1 MSRYII
7 SYQLKDHGKFQSYIN
22 SRQRSADANHTNA
35 FKFFFFKVCLVFKR
49 KIKMY
54 KCSKQVYLISN
65 FKKKNISVLDICC
78 VWGEVCLCLLIE
90 KSTNHFSR
98 KKKVNRN
105 FSRKMLLIVFFFVW
119 YIVLVSVIMYSGM
132 KCTKCAI
139 FRSPTDHLQI
149 FGGSFHS
156 KKCAI
161 NRLYQI
167 FTSKIFKG
175 PLLGNKSKY
184 QV

>member
-1 MSRYII
+1 MLLS
-7 SYQLKDHGKFQSYIN
+7 
-22 SRQRSADANHTNA
+22 
-35 FKFFFFKVCLVFKR
+35 FFFKFGLVIKR

-65 FKKKNISVLDICC
+65 LKKKKISALDICC
-78 VWGEVCLCLLIE
+78 MWGEVCLCLLIE

-98 KKKVNRN
+98 KKKWTVIFQGKCYWSKFFFCMVHCFGQCHNVQWYEMHKMCN
-105 FSRKMLLIVFFFVW
+105 FSKSHWSFANIWGVFPF
-119 YIVLVSVIMYSGM
+119 
-132 KCTKCAI
+132 
-139 FRSPTDHLQI
+139 
-149 FGGSFHS
+149 

-175 PLLGNKSKY
+175 PLLGNKSK
-184 QV
+184 QVPSLTTLT

>member
-1 MSRYII
+1 MPFVKVYNIVSIKRSWKIRILYKF
-7 SYQLKDHGKFQSYIN
+7 YQW
-22 SRQRSADANHTNA
+22 SADAHHTNA
-35 FKFFFFKVCLVFKR
+35 FKFFLKVCLVFKR

-65 FKKKNISVLDICC
+65 LKKKKISALDICC
-78 VWGEVCLCLLIE
+78 MWGEVCLCLLIE

-105 FSRKMLLIVFFFVW
+105 FSRKMLLIEIFFFVW
-119 YIVLVSVIMYSGM
+119 YIVLVSVIMYNGM

-149 FGGSFHS
+149 YLGGLSI
-156 KKCAI
+156 KKNVQWI
-161 NRLYQI
+161 DY
-167 FTSKIFKG
+167 TK
-175 PLLGNKSKY
+175 
-184 QV
+184 

>member
-1 MSRYII
+1 
-7 SYQLKDHGKFQSYIN
+7 
-22 SRQRSADANHTNA
+22 
-35 FKFFFFKVCLVFKR
+35 
-49 KIKMY
+49 MY

-65 FKKKNISVLDICC
+65 LKKKKISALDICC
-78 VWGEVCLCLLIE
+78 MWGEVCLCLLIE

-98 KKKVNRN
+98 KKKWTVI
-105 FSRKMLLIVFFFVW
+105 FQGKCYWSKFFFCM
-119 YIVLVSVIMYSGM
+119 VSVIMYSGM

-175 PLLGNKSKY
+175 PLLGNKSK
-184 QV
+184 QVPSLTTLLLKIK

>member
-7 SYQLKDHGKFQSYIN
+7 SYQLKDHGKFESYIN
-22 SRQRSADANHTNA
+22 SRQRSADAHHTNA
-35 FKFFFFKVCLVFKR
+35 FKFFFKVCLVFKR

-65 FKKKNISVLDICC
+65 LKKKKISALDICC
-78 VWGEVCLCLLIE
+78 MWGEVCLCLLIE

-98 KKKVNRN
+98 KKKWTVI
-105 FSRKMLLIVFFFVW
+105 FQGKCYWSKFFFVW

-156 KKCAI
+156 K
-161 NRLYQI
+161 NVQ
-167 FTSKIFKG
+167 
-175 PLLGNKSKY
+175 
-184 QV
+184 